1 MRNRIYKRQHK
12 RMNTSQLPE
21 DEHPS
26 QAAQVVRTLL
36 ERHGIP
42 KHRHSSFIGEFFNL
56 SRAAAHQRVNRSS
69 AWTLEE
75 LQSLGARFGESL
87 ADMLGARAP
96 SDGTRA
102 TLRVG
107 GMQVG
112 CRVWF
117 AQEMDETHG
126 DAFVAMENAGAYVV
140 VPATAATARGSLR
153 IARFEVDQARV
164 VPPRVAVLD
173 DERDVTNALCVQ
185 LRSAGLDAV
194 GYFATE
200 ELLADISQSAF
211 DGYVIDWLLRNGNAV
226 PLLEAIRNQPKHS
239 AVVLLSGK
247 MRTGS
252 ADPNDVAAAS
262 ATYKVPVF
270 EKPAHLPL
278 ILSALENDGLA
289 PTRGADAR

>member
-1 MRNRIYKRQHK
+1 M
-12 RMNTSQLPE
+12 
-21 DEHPS
+21 
-26 QAAQVVRTLL
+26 L

-75 LQSLGARFGESL
+75 LQALGARFGESL

-96 SDGTRA
+96 NDGTRA

-117 AQEMDETHG
+117 TQESDEAHS

-140 VPATAATARGSLR
+140 VPATAATAQGSLR

-173 DERDVTNALCVQ
+173 DERDVTNSLCVQ
-185 LRSAGLDAV
+185 LRSAGLDAL
-194 GYFATE
+194 GYFTAE
-200 ELLADISQSAF
+200 ELLADIPQSAF
-211 DGYVIDWLLRNGNAV
+211 DGYVIDWLLRDGNAV
-226 PLLEAIRNQPKHS
+226 PLLAAIRSQPKHS

-247 MRTGS
+247 MRSGS

-262 ATYKVPVF
+262 TTYKVQVF

-278 ILSALENDGLA
+278 ILSALENDGLT
-289 PTRGADAR
+289 PIRGADAR